1 MEVYRISRDKYAKA
15 LTASGVANRWN
26 YDQEWVIYTAC
37 NRALSTLEL
46 VVHRSA
52 IQPAFSYQV
61 MVISI
66 PDEPR
71 FITAITEKDLPP
83 NWRNIEAYP
92 QLQKTGSDWYTG
104 NRSLVLKVPSAVLP
118 SEFNYIINTR
128 HPDYKKIRLLR
139 LESFF
144 WDERLL

>member
-1 MEVYRISRDKYAKA
+1 MEVYRIARDKYAKA

-52 IQPAFSYQV
+52 IKPAFNYQV

-66 PDEPR
+66 SDEPR
-71 FITAITEKDLPP
+71 LITEITEKDLP
-83 NWRNIEAYP
+83 
-92 QLQKTGSDWYTG
+92 K

-118 SEFNYIINTR
+118 SESNYMINTR
-128 HPDYKKIRLLR
+128 HPDYKKVKLLR
-139 LESFF
+139 LENFF